1 LYTLQAVAVS
11 PPPMTVVKPASVA
24 ATIFF
29 IIVLVPASKL
39 ATSNTPIPDDGL
51 VGSDGRS
58 VQLDGLGTAVQSHG
72 ALGDTNVNSSGTHL
86 TILTEFAGSD
96 EPAAALLVA
105 QGETYRSLPVLRWF
119 TMSYNPRP
127 IADCRLFPS
136 GNEQSAVRGFF
147 TVL

>member
-1 LYTLQAVAVS
+1 MDWSSSLDKDLHDTTQTQSNLRDILQGYGRS
-11 PPPMTVVKPASVA
+11 QA
-24 ATIFF
+24 AHQQRT
-29 IIVLVPASKL
+29 K
-39 ATSNTPIPDDGL
+39 SNTPIPDDGL

-136 GNEQSAVRGFF
+136 GSEQSAVRGFF